1 MAKTTILESLLEE
14 CTTMGECF
22 EVQNALVDGLS
33 EEEEL
38 ALRAQYAGLSIED
51 AKRYQEALNVIHNIE
66 AKSLEKRLKEVNITI
81 CNIIAR

>member
-1 MAKTTILESLLEE
+1 MAKTTILESLLKE
-14 CTTMGECF
+14 CTTMVECF

-38 ALRAQYAGLSIED
+38 ALRAQYAGLTVGD
-51 AKRYQEALNVIHNIE
+51 AKRYQEALQVIKKIE
-66 AKSLEKRLKEVNITI
+66 AKSAEKRLKEVNTAI